1 MPALLQKQCMSGLD
15 IRLVRAPFSIGKTI
29 LLNAVNGVKRLPA
42 GEVCFPA
49 LLAAIACLAL
59 AGDVV
64 AHARLK
70 RANPPIGGVVSAAA
84 VPAELQVWF
93 SEPVEPA
100 LSSVE
105 VRAPDG
111 ARMDRGDLRGDA
123 ADRTQL
129 RVTLLPLN
137 PSTYRVV
144 WRVVSIDTHRTNGSF
159 PFRVEP

>member
-1 MPALLQKQCMSGLD
+1 MAS
-15 IRLVRAPFSIGKTI
+15 I
-29 LLNAVNGVKRLPA
+29 LLNAVDGVKRSPA
-42 GEVCFPA
+42 GRACASA
-49 LLAAIACLAL
+49 LAMIAYLAL
-59 AGDVV
+59 VGDVV

-70 RANPPIGGVVSAAA
+70 RANPPVGGVVSATA

-105 VRAPDG
+105 VRAGDG
-111 ARMDRGDLRGDA
+111 TRMDRGDLRGDA

-129 RVTLLPLN
+129 RLTLLPLP

-144 WRVVSIDTHRTNGSF
+144 WRVVSVDTHRTNGSF

>member
-1 MPALLQKQCMSGLD
+1 MIAW
-15 IRLVRAPFSIGKTI
+15 V
-29 LLNAVNGVKRLPA
+29 V
-42 GEVCFPA
+42 
-49 LLAAIACLAL
+49 LAD
-59 AGDVV
+59 DVV

-70 RANPPIGGVVSAAA
+70 RANPPVGGVVSIAAA
-84 VPAELQVWF
+84 PAELQIWF

-111 ARMDRGDLRGDA
+111 TRMDRGDLHGDV

-129 RVTLLPLN
+129 RVTLLPLT
-137 PSTYRVV
+137 PGTYRVL
-144 WRVVSIDTHRTNGSF
+144 WRVVSVDTHRTNGSF

>member
-1 MPALLQKQCMSGLD
+1 MAWSLLSGA
-15 IRLVRAPFSIGKTI
+15 RAR
-29 LLNAVNGVKRLPA
+29 KRLPA
-42 GEVCFPA
+42 GRACVCA
-49 LLAAIACLAL
+49 LFAVLGCVAL

-70 RANPPIGGVVSAAA
+70 RANPPVGGVVSATA
-84 VPAELQVWF
+84 VPGELDVWF

-105 VRAPDG
+105 VRAGDG

-123 ADRTQL
+123 ADRTRL
-129 RVTLLPLN
+129 RISLSPLA
-137 PSTYRVV
+137 PGIYRVV
-144 WRVVSIDTHRTNGSF
+144 WRVVSRDTHRTNGTF